1 MMLDSA
7 RREEAPERRTPG
19 AVRILRWAA
28 VGVPVAWLA
37 VTVVNWLSGDFWWW
51 GGGAPLVV
59 FFAVPLL
66 LVAAVPMLV
75 LRRRLP
81 SRRERALVSLAAAAL
96 ALVVARSALSGR
108 TWLWVV
114 PDLVIPPLLFVL
126 VPLVLLAAVPLAGR
140 TRRWTAALAA
150 GALALGATQAGVH
163 VGGGGDPAPPGA
175 VKVVSWDAYC
185 WNTDDDP
192 DRFLR
197 YLKSWRA
204 DVYLLQEHSGC
215 GPGAPTPIDD
225 ADLLR
230 REFPGHHITTLEGLL
245 TISRFPVAARAAV
258 GETPNPYAPN
268 WRHAAL
274 RTDLRIGGRT
284 VSVYNVHLFDML
296 YLSASPLSPR
306 FYQAIATLD
315 DARRAQFAALAAD
328 IGRNPH
334 PVVASG
340 NFNALPGM
348 GQLRA
353 LDGLTAAQGPLYPA
367 TLSFAGLRLWR
378 MDWTF
383 TSPELAVHG
392 YDLHA
397 PDGLST
403 HHLQELL
410 ISEV

>member
-1 MMLDSA
+1 M
-7 RREEAPERRTPG
+7 RRT
-19 AVRILRWAA
+19 LTWAA
-28 VGVPVAWLA
+28 VAVPAAWLA

-66 LVAAVPMLV
+66 VVAAAPMVL
-75 LRRRLP
+75 LRRRVP
-81 SRRERALVSLAAAAL
+81 SRRDRALVSLAAAAL
-96 ALVVARSALSGR
+96 VLVAARWALSGR

-114 PDLVIPPLLFVL
+114 PDLVIPPVLFLL
-126 VPLVLLAAVPLAGR
+126 VPAVLLPAAPLARGA
-140 TRRWTAALAA
+140 RRWTAALAA

-163 VGGGGDPAPPGA
+163 VGGGGGPAPPGA

-185 WNTDDDP
+185 WDTDDDP
-192 DRFLR
+192 EQFWR
-197 YLKSWRA
+197 YLKKWRA

-225 ADLLR
+225 ADRLR
-230 REFPGHHITTLEGLL
+230 REFPGHHITTLDGLL
-245 TISRFPVAARAAV
+245 TLSRFPVTARAAV
-258 GETPNPYAPN
+258 GETANPYAPS

-274 RTDLRIGGRT
+274 RTDLAIGGHT
-284 VSVYNVHLFDML
+284 VSVYNVHLFDQL

-315 DARRAQFAALAAD
+315 TARKAQFDALAAD
-328 IGRNPH
+328 LAANPN
-334 PVVASG
+334 PVVAAG
-340 NFNALPGM
+340 NFNTLPGT
-348 GQLRA
+348 GHLRA
-353 LDGLTAAQGPLYPA
+353 LDGLTAAQGPLLPA

-383 TSPELAVHG
+383 TSPELAVHD
-392 YDLHA
+392 YDLHS

>member
-1 MMLDSA
+1 MMLDA
-7 RREEAPERRTPG
+7 PG
-19 AVRILRWAA
+19 AVRVVRWAVVA
-28 VGVPVAWLA
+28 VPVAWLA

-66 LVAAVPMLV
+66 VVAAVPMV
-75 LRRRLP
+75 ALRWRLP

-114 PDLVIPPLLFVL
+114 PDLVVPPLLFVVIPAAL
-126 VPLVLLAAVPLAGR
+126 LLSAPLGGR
-140 TRRWTAALAA
+140 TRWWTAALAA

-163 VGGGGDPAPPGA
+163 LGGGGAPVPRDA
-175 VKVVSWDAYC
+175 VRVVSWDTYC
-185 WNTDDDP
+185 WDTDDDAE
-192 DRFLR
+192 RFLR
-197 YLKSWRA
+197 YLKKWRA

-230 REFPGHHITTLEGLL
+230 REFPGHHVATLDGLL
-245 TISRFPVAARAAV
+245 TLSRFPVAGQSAV
-258 GETPNPYAPN
+258 GEAPNPYAPN

-274 RTDLRIGGRT
+274 RTDLAIGGRT

-306 FYQAIATLD
+306 FYQAIASLD
-315 DARRAQFAALAAD
+315 DARRAQFDALAAD
-328 IGRNPH
+328 LGRNPN

-348 GQLRA
+348 GHLRA
-353 LDGLTAAQGPLYPA
+353 LDGLTAAQGPLLPA

-383 TSPELAVHG
+383 TSPELAVHD
-392 YDLHA
+392 YELHA

>member
-1 MMLDSA
+1 MLDSA
-7 RREEAPERRTPG
+7 RREEAPEKRAPG
-19 AVRILRWAA
+19 AVRIIRWAA
-28 VGVPVAWLA
+28 VAVPAAWLA

-66 LVAAVPMLV
+66 AVAAVPMV
-75 LRRRLP
+75 LLRHRVS
-81 SRRERALVSLAAAAL
+81 SRRDRALVSLAIAAL
-96 ALVVARSALSGR
+96 ALIVARRILSGR

-114 PDLVIPPLLFVL
+114 PDLVIPPLLFLL
-126 VPLVLLAAVPLAGR
+126 VPVALLLAVPLATR
-140 TRRWTAALAA
+140 TRWWTASLASVALV
-150 GALALGATQAGVH
+150 LGATQSGVH
-163 VGGGGDPAPPGA
+163 LGGGGGPVPRDA

-197 YLKSWRA
+197 YLKKWRA

-225 ADLLR
+225 ADVLR
-230 REFPGHHITTLEGLL
+230 REFPGHHIVTLDGLL
-245 TISRFPVAARAAV
+245 TISRFPVTGQAAV
-258 GETPNPYAPN
+258 GEALNPYAPS

-274 RTDLRIGGRT
+274 RTDLDLGGRT

-306 FYQAIATLD
+306 FYRAIATLD
-315 DARRAQFAALAAD
+315 AARKVQVDALAAD
-328 IGRNPH
+328 AGGNPN

-348 GQLRA
+348 GRLRG

-383 TSPELAVHG
+383 TSPELAVHD
-392 YDLHA
+392 YDLHS
-397 PDGLST
+397 PEGLST